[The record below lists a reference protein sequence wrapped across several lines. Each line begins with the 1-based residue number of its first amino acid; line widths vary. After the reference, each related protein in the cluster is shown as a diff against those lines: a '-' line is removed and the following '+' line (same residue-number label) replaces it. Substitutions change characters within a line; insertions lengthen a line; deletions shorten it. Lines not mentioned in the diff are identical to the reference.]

1 MQWEKNVQPQV
12 YKYQQLVREKYDQ
25 NLGSHVDYIRTAFGP
40 YYEIARTNALQTYH
54 ELLLPSYHFVQ
65 PYAHQGYV
73 AASEFTTGKA
83 IPATLWAWNKTYN
96 FLDATVWPQLKVIYV
111 ENVEPQLVKI
121 SQRLGRHNSSKKS
134 IPKSAREAHTRYVP
148 SVSQR
153 LKQLTRDSVSSKTTS
168 SFVKPT
174 RSVPT
179 AAVPPSVVPPNSSEL
194 PVDSSSSSDSSS
206 STASTSPSATVT
218 GGSSFSRPASD
229 TAHSIG
235 SGTTLQPVSPPEI
248 DEKLENEDPVRRS
261 ARETVAADL
270 RDWQER
276 YAKAAEESATE
287 ISNQVQELAKK
298 MIRRN
303 ARVVG
308 KSLVEQLQTS
318 VISGLVTLRRD
329 IVRIVGSVDKVSSAG
344 QEGERKGVTPEE
356 AQEEITRVIRKAGMS
371 IKDKAQAVRAWRERY
386 ESELRTSITTTAETH
401 FTILEDIRD
410 LALQKI
416 GMKWAWM
423 DGVTYKDWAKYH
435 QLKAKFEEWK
445 GELQGLIVHHPSIE
459 AAQLE
464 GSKVEDEAMKV
475 AANAARELA
484 RLKKAGGLKVILADD
499 SPEFDEDVLQKA
511 IDEAEAAKNSLETAH
526 ESTEIPG
533 GTDLTQPENES
544 AKAPVEVGSSQN
556 AGEEATVLAEDVAS
570 VPEIPEEPIQVVGQ
584 ESGSVAEPSTE
595 QANVPT
601 HVPAANDASTS
612 SVTVISEATE
622 SGSLTT
628 NEESTSS
635 TQPKAL
641 DTSST
646 VPEPSPTPSL
656 GEDASPSGTTN
667 ESAAPEATPLAKP
680 EEGEAETKAEDR
692 KDEL

>member
-1 MQWEKNVQPQV
+1 M
-12 YKYQQLVREKYDQ
+12 
-25 NLGSHVDYIRTAFGP
+25 
-40 YYEIARTNALQTYH
+40 
-54 ELLLPSYHFVQ
+54 
-65 PYAHQGYV
+65 
-73 AASEFTTGKA
+73 
-83 IPATLWAWNKTYN
+83 
-96 FLDATVWPQLKVIYV
+96 
-111 ENVEPQLVKI
+111 
-121 SQRLGRHNSSKKS
+121 
-134 IPKSAREAHTRYVP
+134 
-148 SVSQR
+148 
-153 LKQLTRDSVSSKTTS
+153 
-168 SFVKPT
+168 
-174 RSVPT
+174 
-179 AAVPPSVVPPNSSEL
+179 
-194 PVDSSSSSDSSS
+194 
-206 STASTSPSATVT
+206 
-218 GGSSFSRPASD
+218 
-229 TAHSIG
+229 
-235 SGTTLQPVSPPEI
+235 QPVSPPEI

-318 VISGLVTLRRD
+318 VISELVTLRRD

-511 IDEAEAAKNSLETAH
+511 IDEAEAAKNSLEAAH

-544 AKAPVEVGSSQN
+544 TKAPVEVGSSQN
-556 AGEEATVLAEDVAS
+556 AGEETTVLAEDVDQPS
-570 VPEIPEEPIQVVGQ
+570 VAEIPEEPIQVVGQ
-584 ESGSVAEPSTE
+584 ESGSVAEPSTA

-601 HVPAANDASTS
+601 RVPAAKDASTS

-622 SGSLTT
+622 SGSLT